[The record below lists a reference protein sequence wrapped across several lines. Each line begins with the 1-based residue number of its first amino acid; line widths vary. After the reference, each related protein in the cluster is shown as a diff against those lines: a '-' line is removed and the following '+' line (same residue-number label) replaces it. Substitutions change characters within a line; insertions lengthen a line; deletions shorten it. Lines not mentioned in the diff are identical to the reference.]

1 VQLLDLTVLLVTVV
15 GLAISFLAVWNIR
28 NLKSELIEERR
39 QSVNQMLAAIG
50 DVESMWEAKNRAIA
64 ISEIMNRYDIAG
76 LTLPLKS
83 GGKVNFRLEST
94 GMSIESA

>member
-1 VQLLDLTVLLVTVV
+1 MQLLDLTVLLLTVV

-28 NLKSELIEERR
+28 NLKSDLIEDRK

-50 DVESMWEAKNRAIA
+50 DVESMWEARNRAIA
-64 ISEIMNRYDIAG
+64 ISEIMNRYGVAG
-76 LTLPLKS
+76 LVLPLKS

-94 GMSIESA
+94 GVWLGSA